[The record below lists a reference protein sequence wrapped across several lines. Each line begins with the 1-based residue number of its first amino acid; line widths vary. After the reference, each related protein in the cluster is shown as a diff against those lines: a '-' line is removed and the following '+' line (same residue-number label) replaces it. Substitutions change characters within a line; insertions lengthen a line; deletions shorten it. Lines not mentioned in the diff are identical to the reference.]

1 MAISKKQKEE
11 ILQKLVDDFAKSKS
25 VVFARNDGLSV
36 EKISEFRGKLR
47 DGNGKFKIAKK
58 TLIKIAA
65 QKNGVEEIADEF
77 VDGAIGAVFSFD
89 DEIFGAKQTFEFS
102 KKNKKLQISGGIF
115 FGKISDK
122 NEVEKLAKIPPRD
135 ELLAKFVGCAAAPI
149 SGFVGIGKSLVG
161 GFVRVLD
168 SIREQKSAEE
178 K

>member
-1 MAISKKQKEE
+1 MAVSRKKKEE
-11 ILQKLVDDFAKSKS
+11 ILQALLDNFAKSKS
-25 VVFARNDGLSV
+25 VVFARNEGLSA
-36 EKISEFRGKLR
+36 KQIDSFRDTLEAG
-47 DGNGKFKIAKK
+47 GKFQIAKK

-65 QKNGVEEIADEF
+65 QKNGVEEISEEF
-77 VDGAIGAVFSFD
+77 IDGAIGAVFSFD

-102 KKNKKLQISGGIF
+102 KKNKELQISGGIF
-115 FGKISDK
+115 FGKIAGK

-149 SGFVGIGKSLVG
+149 SGFVGTGKNLIS

-168 SIREQKSAEE
+168 SIREQKAAEG